1 MAKLIG
7 RIEEVRLLHELE
19 QTDQAAFVA
28 VYGRR
33 RIGKTFLINQV
44 FKSRF
49 TFHLTGM
56 ANVDN
61 GQQLVNFHAAYV
73 RQFPAFEDLPVPM
86 TWFEAFQRLITAI
99 EADQSDQKKVLFLDE
114 LPWLSA
120 SDTQFVSSLEH
131 FWNSWACHRD
141 DILLIVCGSAAS
153 WMLNEL
159 INNTG
164 GLYNRV
170 THQIALEQLNLAE
183 CEAFLKQ
190 KSPAITRY
198 QVLQLYMVFGGIPF
212 YLEAIDPKKSAAQ
225 NINHL
230 CFTRNGAFKKE
241 FYRLFESLFKKSEK
255 HVRVV
260 EVLATRLSGVERT
273 ALLTQAN
280 LADGGNSTI
289 VLRELEDSG
298 FIRRYHQVHRPGTAI
313 YQLADFYTMFY
324 LRFIKGQNQL
334 DEDFWITGLDKPEI
348 RAWSGYAFEQICT
361 AHLRQLKVALGISN
375 VQTQTS
381 HWQGEGSDGKAQ
393 IDLVIDRRDEVINI
407 CEMKFSLRPFQIDK
421 PYADVL
427 NKKLSV
433 FREQTK
439 TKKALWLTMVTT
451 YGVEENSY
459 ARELGVGVVDMEGLF
474 GW

>member
-7 RIEEVRLLHELE
+7 RIEEVRLLQELQ

-44 FKSRF
+44 FKGQF
-49 TFHLTGM
+49 TFNLTGM
-56 ANVDN
+56 AQVDN
-61 GQQLVNFHAAYV
+61 EQQLVNFHAAYV
-73 RQFPAFEDLPVPM
+73 RQFPAFEDSSVPQS
-86 TWFEAFQRLITAI
+86 WFEAFQRLITAI
-99 EADQSDQKKVLFLDE
+99 ETDNSNQKKVIFLDE

-120 SDTQFVSSLEH
+120 SDAQFISSLEH

-170 THQIALEQLNLAE
+170 THQIALQQLNLGE

-190 KSPAITRY
+190 KSPAITKY

-212 YLEAIDPKKSAAQ
+212 YLAAIDPKKSAAQ
-225 NINHL
+225 NINQL
-230 CFTRNGAFKKE
+230 CFTRNGTFKNE
-241 FYRLFESLFKKSEK
+241 FHRLFESLFKKSEK

-260 EVLATRLSGVERT
+260 EVLAAKWSGVERST
-273 ALLTQAN
+273 LLKKAE
-280 LADGGNSTI
+280 LPDGGSSTN

-298 FIRRYHQVHRPGTAI
+298 FIRRYYQVHKPGVAV

-324 LRFIKGQNQL
+324 LRFIKGQSPL

-361 AHLRQLKVALGISN
+361 AHLRQVKTALGISN

-381 HWQGEGSDGKAQ
+381 HWQGEGTDGKAQ

-407 CEMKFSLRPFQIDK
+407 CEMKFSLHPFQIDK
-421 PYADVL
+421 TYAEVL
-427 NKKLSV
+427 SKKLSV

-439 TKKALWLTMVTT
+439 TKKALWLTFVTT
-451 YGVEENSY
+451 YGLEENSY
-459 ARELGVGVVDMEGLF
+459 ARELGVSVVGMEELF
-474 GW
+474 VW